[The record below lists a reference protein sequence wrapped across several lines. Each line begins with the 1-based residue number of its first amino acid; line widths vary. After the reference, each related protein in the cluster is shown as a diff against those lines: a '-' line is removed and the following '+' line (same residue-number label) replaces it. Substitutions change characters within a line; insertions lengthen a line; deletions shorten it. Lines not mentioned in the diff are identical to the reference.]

1 MKINSRFINKLGG
14 FLIATLVRGW
24 MGTLDYKAALYDP
37 SVDPIHP
44 EFRRPAI
51 FLLWHDYIPV
61 LFYLRGNC
69 DTAMLLRQHQDAE
82 WLGQAAHLMGFE
94 TIRGSTNRGG
104 VAALRKLMGT
114 GRATNLTITPDGP
127 RGPRRKLAQGAIY
140 LSSRLGIPLIAIGLG
155 YDRPWRLNTW
165 DRFAIPKPYSRARV
179 VASPLIQI
187 PPDLDRGEIEQ
198 HRQRIERLLTD
209 LTEEAES
216 WAERGG
222 RYANQIPLRREGAPI
237 YRRRAA

>member
-1 MKINSRFINKLGG
+1 MKIKSKFINKVGG
-14 FLIATLVRGW
+14 FLIAWVVRLW

-44 EFRRPAI
+44 EFRGPAI
-51 FLLWHDYIPV
+51 YLFWHDYIPIM
-61 LFYLRGNC
+61 FYLRGNC
-69 DTAMLLRQHQDAE
+69 NISMLLSQHEDAE
-82 WLGQAAHLMGFE
+82 WLGQAARLMGFE
-94 TIRGSTNRGG
+94 TIRGSSNRGG
-104 VAALRKLMGT
+104 VAALRKLLGA
-114 GRATNLTITPDGP
+114 GRVMNLTITPDGP

-179 VASPLIQI
+179 VATPLIQI
-187 PPDLDRGEIEQ
+187 PPDLDRGEIEH
-198 HRQRIERLLTD
+198 HRQRVERLLTD
-209 LTEEAES
+209 LTAEAEA

-222 RYANQIPLRREGAPI
+222 CYSNQIALQREGAPI
-237 YRRRAA
+237 HHRRAA